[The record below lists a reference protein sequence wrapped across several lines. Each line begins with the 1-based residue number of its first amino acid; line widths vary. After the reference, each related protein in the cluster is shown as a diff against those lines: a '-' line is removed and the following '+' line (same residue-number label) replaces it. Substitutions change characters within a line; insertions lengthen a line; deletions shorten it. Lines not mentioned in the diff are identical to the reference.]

1 MKLSEA
7 SLNSSS
13 VVSFDGRQQQQAE
26 AKIPDVADVPDLILE
41 SIHLVK
47 KLQQDERD
55 EIQAI
60 GRELERKARLMLAA
74 ILKAVDQ
81 LEAVA

>member
-1 MKLSEA
+1 MKPSEP
-7 SLNSSS
+7 SSNSSS
-13 VVSFDGRQQQQAE
+13 VVSFDGKQQQQAE

-41 SIHLVK
+41 SIHLIK

-60 GRELERKARLMLAA
+60 GRELEKKLRRAMQS
-74 ILKAVDQ
+74 ILNAVDQ